1 MCFWSRRH
9 RSDELNVHECEYTH
23 RSGDV
28 LHPSLGIWGVIS
40 GCVGVAVGAWAWAWT
55 HHFVLIACEPTQT
68 SPLSGVMF
76 LKRPPGLRY
85 QGHQGCVWEGN
96 QVEDEHLLHVT
107 YQVSIPVWLNKSCP
121 GDFEQK
127 GRFGS
132 TLSSVTSPSVAL
144 ELL

>member
-1 MCFWSRRH
+1 MSVNSCS
-9 RSDELNVHECEYTH
+9 YTH

-28 LHPSLGIWGVIS
+28 LHLSLRIWGVFS
-40 GCVGVAVGAWAWAWT
+40 GCVGVSVGVSVGVNAPLCPDCLLT
-55 HHFVLIACEPTQT
+55 DTNI
-68 SPLSGVMF
+68 SPVRCDVPQ
-76 LKRPPGLRY
+76 RPPGLRY

-132 TLSSVTSPSVAL
+132 TLSSVMSPSVAL
-144 ELL
+144 KLL